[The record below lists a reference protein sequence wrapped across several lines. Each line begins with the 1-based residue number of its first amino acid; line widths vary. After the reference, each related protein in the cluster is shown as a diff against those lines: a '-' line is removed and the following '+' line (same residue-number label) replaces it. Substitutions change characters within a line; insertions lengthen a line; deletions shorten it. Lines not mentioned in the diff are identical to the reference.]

1 MSLFRTLA
9 LAAFVLA
16 SPAAAT
22 KVPLPKSN
30 ASIAETRR
38 YFTTDPDAPTL
49 GPANADVTVVIY
61 TDYQCPYCR
70 KGAPAL
76 LELAKRDPKVRI
88 LFRDWP
94 IFGKESINAARF
106 AVASKYQGKYVPFHM
121 ALMKEPRPLTDA
133 RIRAAA
139 AKAGVNWERLNAD
152 LKKNQDDIIDLIMR
166 NNEQGEMLGFSGTPG
181 YLIGNFQH
189 FGEMTLAGLIETVRD
204 ARAKAKGQPTTVRKS
219 RKKS

>member
-1 MSLFRTLA
+1 MRLTQILA
-9 LAAFVLA
+9 LSAVLA
-16 SPAAAT
+16 AGPAAAT
-22 KVPLPKSN
+22 KVPAPKSS

-49 GPANADVTVVIY
+49 GAKNADVTVVIY

-76 LELAKRDPKVRI
+76 LQLVKRDPKVRI

-94 IFGKESINAARF
+94 IFGKESVNAARF
-106 AVASKYQGKYVPFHM
+106 AVGAKYQGKYVPFHM
-121 ALMKEPRPLTDA
+121 ALMKEPRPLTPD

-139 AKAGVNWERLNAD
+139 AKAGVDWKRLEAD
-152 LKKNQDDIIDLIMR
+152 MKVHQDDIIDLITR
-166 NNEQGEMLGFSGTPG
+166 NHEQGEMLDFSGTPG

-189 FGEMTLAGLIETVRD
+189 FGEMSLQGLLETVRE
-204 ARAKAKGQPTTVRKS
+204 ARAKAKGQPSTIRKS
-219 RKKS
+219 RKKN

>member
-1 MSLFRTLA
+1 MKPVHL
-9 LAAFVLA
+9 LAAMTAGLA
-16 SPAAAT
+16 VPAAAT
-22 KVPLPKSN
+22 KVPLPKAD

-49 GPANADVTVVIY
+49 GRKNADVTVVIY

-76 LELAKRDPKVRI
+76 IELAKRDPKVQI

-94 IFGKESINAARF
+94 IFGKESVNAARY

-133 RIRAAA
+133 RIRSAA
-139 AKAGVNWERLNAD
+139 AKAGVDWGRLTAD
-152 LKKNQDDIIDLIMR
+152 LKAHQDDIIDLIMR
-166 NNEQGEMLGFSGTPG
+166 NHEQGEMLNFTGTPG

-189 FGEMTLAGLIETVRD
+189 FGEMSLKALIDTVRD
-204 ARAKAKGQPTTVRKS
+204 ARAKAKGQPSTIRKS
-219 RKKS
+219 RKKG